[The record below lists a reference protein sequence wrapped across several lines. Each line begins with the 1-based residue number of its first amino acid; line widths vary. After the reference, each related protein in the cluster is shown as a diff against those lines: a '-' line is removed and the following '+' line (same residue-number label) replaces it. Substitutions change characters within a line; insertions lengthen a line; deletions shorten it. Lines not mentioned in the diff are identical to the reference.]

1 MNYIGKCCYHS
12 TVEKFLALG
21 EQEWLQA
28 MSTRFKRVSASG
40 LRPEQERAWKN
51 CYAVMAAAFRQLPEE
66 YGKLQIIFEYV
77 LPLRRPGDCAA
88 EENPGVRADVVLLS
102 KDTVAVF
109 EFKDRDALYPGCER
123 QARKYARRLKR
134 WHTGSV
140 GMRRKT
146 AIVLTKASRTYEKRY
161 RLTLCSGETAMEAV
175 KEFFPAP
182 LHRMPPSGVKEW
194 MRAEW
199 AVAKK
204 YCNAEKISG
213 GHQKDREKSGIIQTM
228 ERSTKHGVEET
239 VGDDRAGTQGR
250 SGENESC
257 SEGVYGG
264 VREGNV
270 GDDRGPGRLG
280 ALGPGE
286 PVSPER
292 PAQGRERRQE
302 QRRVSHSGT

>member
-1 MNYIGKCCYHS
+1 MSYIGKCCYHS

-28 MSTRFKRVSASG
+28 MSARFKRVSAFG

-77 LPLRRPGDCAA
+77 LPLHRPGDCAA
-88 EENPGVRADVVLLS
+88 DEDPSVRADVVLLS

-146 AIVLTKASRTYEKRY
+146 AVVLTKAPHIYEKRY
-161 RLTLCSGETAMEAV
+161 HLTLCSGDTAVEAV

-182 LHRMPPSGVKEW
+182 LRQMSDSGVKVW
-194 MRAEW
+194 MQAEW

-204 YCNAEKISG
+204 YRNAGRISG
-213 GHQKDREKSGIIQTM
+213 GHQKDDETSGIIQTT
-228 ERSTKHGVEET
+228 ERSAEYGVEGM
-239 VGDDRAGTQGR
+239 VGDDRAGAQRGASETEGR
-250 SGENESC
+250 GES
-257 SEGVYGG
+257 VYGG
-264 VREGNV
+264 VREGAV
-270 GDDRGPGRLG
+270 GDDRGPGRRG
-280 ALGPGE
+280 ALAPGE
-286 PVSPER
+286 SVSPER
-292 PAQGRERRQE
+292 PAQGRERGQE
-302 QRRVSHSGT
+302 QRRVRQSGT

>member
-28 MSTRFKRVSASG
+28 MSARFKRVSAFG

-77 LPLRRPGDCAA
+77 LPLRRPGDGAA
-88 EENPGVRADVVLLS
+88 EEDPGVRADVVLLS

-134 WHTGSV
+134 WHTGSI

-146 AIVLTKASRTYEKRY
+146 AVVLPQAPRTYEKRY
-161 RLTLCSGETAMEAV
+161 RLALCSGDTVVEAV

-182 LHRMPPSGVKEW
+182 LRRMPQSGVKEW

-204 YCNAEKISG
+204 YRNAEKISG

-228 ERSTKHGVEET
+228 ERSTKHET
-239 VGDDRAGTQGR
+239 EGMVGDDRAGTQGR

-270 GDDRGPGRLG
+270 GDDRGPGRLSTL
-280 ALGPGE
+280 ASRE
-286 PVSPER
+286 SVSPER
-292 PAQGRERRQE
+292 PAQGRERGQE
-302 QRRVSHSGT
+302 QRRVRQSGT